1 MDDARKKLRVCL
13 LCVVAVA
20 VILGCIYYFNA
31 GKSENSISEGTLV
44 DAEYTEVWKES
55 REESRG

>member
-20 VILGCIYYFNA
+20 VIIGCIYYFNA
-31 GKSENSISEGTLV
+31 GKSEDSFREGTLV
-44 DAEYTEVWKES
+44 DAGFTAVWQES
-55 REESRG
+55 KEESRG